1 MNLIEKQILSQ
12 ARHLLAKAHKHEPKI
27 TADLQIIASE
37 LSAEIAG
44 LENKFKTIESLTEKI
59 IKLFSQSFSY
69 FLLQG
74 YTTESALEESFSR
87 TLDKSNDILRYT
99 FIFPN
104 ESYIFGYKISLTKLG
119 EFGYKVP
126 KDKIW
131 NAWKNIGT
139 IFDKGY
145 RGINITIISSE
156 KQKFELQFHTE
167 ESFHLKTRT
176 HKLYKER
183 SLAKT
188 SDERKSEITRILL
201 ELAKDIPMPQGVK
214 KL

>member
-1 MNLIEKQILSQ
+1 MKAMNLIEKQAKFH
-12 ARHLLAKAHKHEPKI
+12 ARHLLADARGHEPKI
-27 TADLQIIASE
+27 TADLQKIASE
-37 LSAEIAG
+37 LSAEMVG

-74 YTTESALEESFSR
+74 YTTENAFEEAFSR
-87 TLDKSNDILRYT
+87 TLNKSNDILRYT

-104 ESYIFGYKISLTKLG
+104 ESYIFSYKLSLTKL
-119 EFGYKVP
+119 ENFGYKVP
-126 KDKIW
+126 QDKIW

-156 KQKFELQFHTE
+156 KQNSSYNFI
-167 ESFHLKTRT
+167 
-176 HKLYKER
+176 
-183 SLAKT
+183 
-188 SDERKSEITRILL
+188 RKKVLI
-201 ELAKDIPMPQGVK
+201 
-214 KL
+214 